1 MPRAEDPRS
10 SSTSLAASDIPLH
23 DTTPRLGECVVG
35 AGAGVVTVSVMVS
48 VSQETIEETERRLK
62 GVISAADLVV
72 LDGVWAFRESPLEQP
87 PTLNSDV
94 LAVVRDEDRWSW
106 LGPAESDAAEQ
117 FALFSFHFPPAHDNS
132 GFVGWLAT
140 ELKRRLGTGVFVI
153 CGQNTARGGI
163 YDYWGC
169 PVELREQARQVLD
182 DLRGDR

>member
-1 MPRAEDPRS
+1 
-10 SSTSLAASDIPLH
+10 
-23 DTTPRLGECVVG
+23 
-35 AGAGVVTVSVMVS
+35 MVS

-62 GVISAADLVV
+62 GVIAAADLVV
-72 LDGVWAFRESPLEQP
+72 LDGEWAFKESPLEQP
-87 PTLNSDV
+87 PTLTSDV

-106 LGPAESDAAEQ
+106 LAPAETDAAEQ
-117 FALFSFHFPPAHDNS
+117 FALFSFHFPPALDNS

-169 PVELREQARQVLD
+169 PVELRDQARQVLD